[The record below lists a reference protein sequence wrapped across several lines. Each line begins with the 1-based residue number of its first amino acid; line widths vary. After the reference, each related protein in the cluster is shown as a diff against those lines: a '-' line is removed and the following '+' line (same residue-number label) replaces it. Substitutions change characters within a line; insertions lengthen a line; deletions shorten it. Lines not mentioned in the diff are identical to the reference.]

1 MPGMDCSCAVV
12 SIAEFVFFGLG
23 EVGKETFFRDFI
35 DQVGRVVWSHT
46 INHRQENNKSSDCCL
61 NNGQK
66 QDQGKLLEKV
76 TADEVKTESEIVP
89 IQKRI
94 RTLPVST
101 PLTRL

>member
-1 MPGMDCSCAVV
+1 MCSRLHCR
-12 SIAEFVFFGLG
+12 IIFFFGLG
-23 EVGKETFFRDFI
+23 VGRETFFRDFI

-89 IQKRI
+89 VYKKEYGLYQ
-94 RTLPVST
+94 
-101 PLTRL
+101 